1 MQDPLPSSG
10 GFSGHVTVLFFA
22 PMTAI
27 FEQNRHEIEED
38 AVLNLLVEVTA
49 LENRRKLHI

>member
-1 MQDPLPSSG
+1 MQDPLPSWG
-10 GFSGHVTVLFFA
+10 GFSGHITVLFFA

-49 LENRRKLHI
+49 LENRRKLYI